1 MKKALSLIVG
11 LFVTQ
16 SLLAQPVT
24 LKIKGMHCGSCE
36 KTINKKVCQKLELK
50 NCQAKVTNRKSEMG
64 ELSFEAEPN
73 TDLAKVKST
82 INDAGYEV
90 KD

>member
-16 SLLAQPVT
+16 SLWAEPVT

-36 KTINKKVCQKLELK
+36 KTLSKKVCQKLELK
-50 NCQAKVTNRKSEMG
+50 NCQAKVTDRKSEMG
-64 ELSFEAEPN
+64 EISFDSEPA
-73 TDLAKVKST
+73 TDLSKVKST
-82 INDAGYEV
+82 IIDAGYEV